1 MDETHDCV
9 PLDVAL
15 CERGCWETTKIYIM
29 QSNHN
34 MKCHLVCGYVCVW
47 KVEMYSLFVLLHTS
61 YIFVWLQN
69 LFSFSTYLLYF
80 YFLSVLDLFNNV
92 FKNDLILNIFFF
104 TYKYRCTN
112 VKYQIIM
119 YFYFVVIPE
128 TKIKKRAWI
137 WLLLSLLAKQNC
149 GPFLK
154 ARTLWAKMNVK
165 VRS

>member
-1 MDETHDCV
+1 MDETHYCV

-61 YIFVWLQN
+61 HIFVSLQN
-69 LFSFSTYLLYF
+69 WFSFFTYFTFTSYLYWISLTMF
-80 YFLSVLDLFNNV
+80 S
-92 FKNDLILNIFFF
+92 KMTNIKQFFF
-104 TYKYRCTN
+104 TYNNRCTN
-112 VKYQIIM
+112 VKCLIIM

-128 TKIKKRAWI
+128 TKIKREHEFDYYY
-137 WLLLSLLAKQNC
+137 LYKQNKITALSWRQKWM
-149 GPFLK
+149 LK
-154 ARTLWAKMNVK
+154 SVPN
-165 VRS
+165 